1 MSDNLIINSVR
12 LWIDSFVVGL
22 NLCPFAK
29 RELVHD
35 KVRFVTTNVNSE
47 DRLLGV
53 LQAELE
59 LLNSNNTIETTL
71 LIHPEVLRDF
81 YDYNEFL
88 NLADRL
94 LKEMQFEG
102 IYQVASFHPNY
113 QFANTSPEDVENYTN
128 RSPYPMLHILR
139 EDSLEKAIANY
150 PEIDLIPEKNIELME
165 SMGQDELNNIMQ
177 ACINE

>member
-12 LWIDSFVVGL
+12 QWIDSFVVGL

-29 RELVHD
+29 RELVQD

-47 DRLLGV
+47 EHLLEV

-59 LLNSNNTIETTL
+59 LLNSDNAIETTL
-71 LIHPEVLRDF
+71 LIHPEVLQDF
-81 YDYNEFL
+81 YDYNDFL
-88 NLADRL
+88 NVADSL
-94 LKEMQFEG
+94 LKEMQLEG
-102 IYQVASFHPNY
+102 VYQVASFHPNY
-113 QFANTSPEDVENYTN
+113 QFSNTSPQDVENYTN

-150 PEIDLIPEKNIELME
+150 PEVDLIPEKNIELMK
-165 SMGQDELNNIMQ
+165 SMGQDQLNVITQ
-177 ACINE
+177 ACDVE